1 MAGSLVVIAV
11 DSYSVVERSAAERL
25 SPFLDNRHAL
35 RHAERPGGARV
46 PACDA
51 DAYRHVVSIVEVYL
65 EISRNS
71 SKIPARVLTSFL
83 RDFVSFSNILLLITL
98 TNYGESYM
106 RPVQPSSEDVDFKI
120 EFLLIFTKFE
130 KINEKLDLILKQLEP
145 NAEDLLSQSEIDMMK
160 SWRAQAI
167 AMESN
172 EADNTPTGS

>member
-1 MAGSLVVIAV
+1 
-11 DSYSVVERSAAERL
+11 
-25 SPFLDNRHAL
+25 
-35 RHAERPGGARV
+35 
-46 PACDA
+46 
-51 DAYRHVVSIVEVYL
+51 
-65 EISRNS
+65 
-71 SKIPARVLTSFL
+71 
-83 RDFVSFSNILLLITL
+83 
-98 TNYGESYM
+98 M